1 MRGRVQ
7 FFTAVFSGL
16 QEGVVVSEMSTKSS
30 TNSSYFS
37 NSSSAF
43 NHSGA
48 SQSSEVTDDTELTSE
63 DISTVRKGR
72 LVLQEEEN
80 DASNQVSL
88 FVVQKLLLVYYL
100 SCFLISVV
108 F

>member
-16 QEGVVVSEMSTKSS
+16 QVGVVVSEMSTKSS

-63 DISTVRKGR
+63 DISMVRKGR